1 MVYQCFGPIHRKE
14 EKRKSFAR
22 GSNVPFV
29 WDTFKVQLTAK
40 VMDRLSKVD
49 IELVMVP
56 KNMVHLLQLLDLTT
70 DTPSKKYEKS
80 VILREG
86 NVGSKNDPACN
97 VTLIK
102 VGFRLSTLKHYAPF
116 MTYLYQYLNSDKGKA
131 IT

>member
-1 MVYQCFGPIHRKE
+1 MVYQCFGLIHRKE

-70 DTPSKKYEKS
+70 DATSKKYEKS
-80 VILREG
+80 VILRQG
-86 NVGSKNDPACN
+86 NVGSK
-97 VTLIK
+97 K
-102 VGFRLSTLKHYAPF
+102 
-116 MTYLYQYLNSDKGKA
+116 
-131 IT
+131 